1 MHYTPYICHHGV
13 KGQKWGVRR
22 KIKSAVSKAKTWAK
36 SNKHLLVSTAY
47 VAGAAFVYTLVS
59 SAVGSIPVPVYR
71 SSHSEEYRQGLEAI
85 REINLMAQGYVYSNG
100 QYYKLPE

>member
-1 MHYTPYICHHGV
+1 MYYTPYICHHGV

-22 KIKSAVSKAKTWAK
+22 KLKSAASKAKTWAK
-36 SNKHLLVSTAY
+36 NNKSLLVSTAY

-85 REINLMAQGYVYSNG
+85 RGLNLMAQGYVYSDG
-100 QYYKLPE
+100 KYYKLPE